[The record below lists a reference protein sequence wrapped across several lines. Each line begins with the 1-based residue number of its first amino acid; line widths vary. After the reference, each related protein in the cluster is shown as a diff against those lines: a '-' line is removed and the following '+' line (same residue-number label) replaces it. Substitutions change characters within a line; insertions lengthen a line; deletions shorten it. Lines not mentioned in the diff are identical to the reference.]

1 MCIILSWILKIY
13 QPKSCYFPGHPDSV
27 NLFGCLQSAYQLTEQ
42 DSEEETDNM
51 TQTHNAKAKDKNMKG
66 NINENSLLKS
76 QKHLYPKLHE
86 GFKVMNP
93 W

>member
-1 MCIILSWILKIY
+1 MKIY
-13 QPKSCYFPGHPDSV
+13 QPNSCYFPV
-27 NLFGCLQSAYQLTEQ
+27 LKTLLGCVQSAYQLTEQ

-86 GFKVMNP
+86 GFKVMNS
-93 W
+93 